1 MCRWVMSDSM
11 IFQALALEFAV
22 SLGLLMALF
31 VGVAIGT
38 LRKLRN
44 GLDYLVQKSGHVLGK

>member
-1 MCRWVMSDSM
+1 MSDSM

-31 VGVAIGT
+31 VGVVIGT